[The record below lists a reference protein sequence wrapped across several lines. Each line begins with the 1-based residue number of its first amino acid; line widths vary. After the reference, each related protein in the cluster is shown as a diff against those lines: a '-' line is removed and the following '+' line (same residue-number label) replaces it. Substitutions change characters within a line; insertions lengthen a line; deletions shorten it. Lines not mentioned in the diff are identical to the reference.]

1 MKGLATIVLLA
12 KTYQGLISWVCRHC
26 GVPFDSQRCFF
37 VERKFTP
44 KTRGCNSAE
53 IWTLRK
59 TSTFNNPN
67 QKWTC
72 GSMFLGDIVFH
83 LPSSEANFFAP
94 ETLGSVPRP
103 HESLTRAWSTRIHL
117 DRTWNPSPLELSDIA
132 SWLDVFGDDIFFFLK
147 GLPNP

>member
-72 GSMFLGDIVFH
+72 GSMFLGDIFFH
-83 LPSSEANFFAP
+83 LPSSEANFLHLKHWGWS
-94 ETLGSVPRP
+94 LG
-103 HESLTRAWSTRIHL
+103 LTNHSQELDPPGSTWTELEIHHRGIERYCIL
-117 DRTWNPSPLELSDIA
+117 VGRFWRRH
-132 SWLDVFGDDIFFFLK
+132 FFFLK